1 MKKIVIIFLLIITYQ
16 TSFSQDISGKWLG
29 TLNIMNNKLRVGFTI
44 ERRDTIYISKMDS
57 PDQNAFDL
65 PTNKTS
71 FINSKLEIAASGLG
85 VNYEGVLEGDS
96 INGTFKQGGIS
107 FPLILKRNEKPMFNR
122 PQEPQSP
129 FPYKSEEVTF
139 ENKKDNITLAGT
151 LTMPNTNGIFP
162 AVILIAGSGPNDRDE
177 NILGHKP
184 FLVIADYL
192 TKNGFAV
199 LRYDKRGVGS
209 SKGDFKLATIDDFTA
224 DAKSAIDFLK
234 NNSKIDKKQI
244 GVIGHSEG
252 GIVASMLAANNKKDI
267 AFVVLMA
274 SPGISGIEIIMKQNE
289 ISMQQSGMEVE
300 NIERIQKMNREIFEN
315 MLDWENTEI
324 NRNDLRDRLRQ
335 LWEQLPILI
344 KLQQKKEV
352 FVRNQFNAIVL
363 PGYRSFLKSQPEKFI
378 QKISAP
384 VLAVNGEKDMQ
395 VDSQENLSAIKNALE
410 KEGKFKHEIKSYP
423 DLNHLFQECETGQA
437 DEYGKIEQTISPQVL
452 EDITNWLKKQTSQ
465 NQ

>member
-1 MKKIVIIFLLIITYQ
+1 MKRFIFISLLLIACQ
-16 TSFSQDISGKWLG
+16 TSFTQDISGKWFG

-44 ERRDTIYISKMDS
+44 EKKDTIYTSKMDS

-65 PTNKTS
+65 PTNKTI
-71 FINSKLEIAASGLG
+71 FINPKLEIVASGLG

-96 INGTFKQGGIS
+96 INGTFKQGEMS

-122 PQEPQSP
+122 PQEPQPP

-151 LTMPNTNGIFP
+151 LTMPYSNGTFP

-199 LRYDKRGVGS
+199 LRYDKRGVGN

-224 DAKSAIDFLK
+224 DAKSAMDFLK
-234 NNSKIDKKQI
+234 NNSQIDKKQI

-267 AFVVLMA
+267 AFMVLMA
-274 SPGISGIEIIMKQNE
+274 SPGISGIDIIMKQNE
-289 ISMQQSGMEVE
+289 ISMQQLGMEVE

-324 NRNDLRDRLRQ
+324 NRNDLRDRLGQ

-344 KLQQKKEV
+344 KLQQKKDV

-378 QKISAP
+378 KKISTP

-410 KEGKFKHEIKSYP
+410 KGRNFKYEIKSYP
-423 DLNHLFQECETGQA
+423 DLNHLFQECETGQV
-437 DEYGKIEQTISPQVL
+437 DEYGKIEQTISSQVL
-452 EDITNWLKKQTSQ
+452 EDIINWLKRHISK
-465 NQ
+465 NP